1 MQPARKPQKSP
12 WQCAFGLQ
20 VPSATAGYNTSYT
33 ESMLESAAARCP
45 SDLRSVCDS
54 QAIAGYCGT
63 LADYLQDAC
72 GAHEGSSLT
81 RTVLFGLQRPPLD
94 GGASVVRLEG
104 DSTVD
109 DVAPYL
115 VPFLITNARETLQ
128 ISAPVEAVRS
138 CTVPDARMRAFAM
151 STAPYPPALPIRRTY
166 FVIPIPVSRACRL
179 CWFCARLSCPPHDRR
194 NARWRRCKA
203 LAHWMELQW
212 FSRSLVTWIHACLLS
227 QRST

>member
-1 MQPARKPQKSP
+1 
-12 WQCAFGLQ
+12 
-20 VPSATAGYNTSYT
+20 
-33 ESMLESAAARCP
+33 MLESAAARCP

-63 LADYLQDAC
+63 LAAYLQDAC

-94 GGASVVRLEG
+94 GGASVVRLEE

-128 ISAPVEAVRS
+128 ISAPVAAVRS
-138 CTVPDARMRAFAM
+138 CTVSDAHMA
-151 STAPYPPALPIRRTY
+151 SVCDVNGSIL
-166 FVIPIPVSRACRL
+166 VS
-179 CWFCARLSCPPHDRR
+179 ARLKYFTHSSHVLRHADACEP
-194 NARWRRCKA
+194 C
-203 LAHWMELQW
+203 M
-212 FSRSLVTWIHACLLS
+212 SLILVLRTVVVLP
-227 QRST
+227 ST